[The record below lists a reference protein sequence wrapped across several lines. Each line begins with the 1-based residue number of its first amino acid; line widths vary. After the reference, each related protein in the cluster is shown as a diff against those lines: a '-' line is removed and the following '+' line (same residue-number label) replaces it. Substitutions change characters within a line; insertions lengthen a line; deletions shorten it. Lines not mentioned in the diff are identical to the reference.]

1 MKKLTVIV
9 TALALT
15 WLGLGASGARAQAT
29 GPDVIDPIYALTLT
43 EAINNKDAAAVLD
56 HFVKGGSVTFDISVF
71 DTANRTLTAAEYAD
85 RQRPD
90 QPDVPTDIS
99 LEIVDRSLQIG
110 TTTAT
115 WTWRETAGFLK
126 DLNVDYIEFSVSATT
141 ENHRFKSITIAPTM
155 QSLAKLL
162 SLAPS
167 SESLARLP
175 YSPAVPTLPF
185 APDDSDA
192 GLGQSVAVVRFEP
205 ANGSKVRGAAILSGT
220 GVEGGTSIS
229 LHLTGLTP
237 GAPAQATLNA
247 GTRTAPGA
255 SAAALP
261 ELTVDASGTGT
272 ATGRVLFRGTEIIPL
287 ADVADG
293 EHIITI
299 SQSGNVVAH
308 ADIPILEG
316 LALAPVH
323 PGMPRTGGATGDA
336 VLLTLALVAVYMILL
351 GVRLSQTRSQS

>member
-15 WLGLGASGARAQAT
+15 WLGLGASGARAQAP
-29 GPDVIDPIYALTLT
+29 GPDAIDPIYALTLT
-43 EAINNKDAAAVLD
+43 EAINNQDAAAVLD
-56 HFVKGGSVTFDISVF
+56 HFVKGGSVTFDTSVF
-71 DTANRTLTAAEYAD
+71 DAANRTLTAAEYAD

-90 QPDVPTDIS
+90 QPDVPTDIH

-110 TTTAT
+110 ATTAT

-141 ENHRFKSITIAPTM
+141 DDHRFKSITIAPTM
-155 QSLAKLL
+155 ESLAKLL

-167 SESLARLP
+167 AESLARLP

-185 APDDSDA
+185 APDDNDA

-205 ANGSKVRGAAILSGT
+205 ENGSKVKGAAILSGT

-229 LHLTGLTP
+229 FHVTGLTP
-237 GAPAQATLNA
+237 GTPAQATLNA

-272 ATGRVLFRGTEIIPL
+272 ATGKVLFRGTEIIPL

-299 SQSGNVVAH
+299 SQSGNVVAYG
-308 ADIPILEG
+308 DIPILEG
-316 LALAPVH
+316 LALAPV
-323 PGMPRTGGATGDA
+323 GMPRTGGAAGDA
-336 VLLTLALVAVYMILL
+336 ILLGLALVAVYMILL
-351 GVRLSQTRSQS
+351 GVRLTQTRAQS